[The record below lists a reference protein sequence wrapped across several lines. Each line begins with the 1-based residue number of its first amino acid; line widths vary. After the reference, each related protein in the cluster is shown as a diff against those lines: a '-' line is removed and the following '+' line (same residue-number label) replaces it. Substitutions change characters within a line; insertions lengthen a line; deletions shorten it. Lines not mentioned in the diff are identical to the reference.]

1 MKMKENVIQQMDA
14 VELKEVNGG
23 FPWAAAVTLVSVMIY
38 IYNEGGDFIE
48 GFKET
53 YNQK

>member
-23 FPWAAAVTLVSVMIY
+23 FPCSRYFSRCHDLY
-38 IYNEGGDFIE
+38 L
-48 GFKET
+48 
-53 YNQK
+53 